1 VQFQL
6 LHKCGFFTPFR
17 MTALVREFIRQKD
30 KKCRPLGP
38 LKIQKRKS
46 RIARAADAIR
56 AANKV
61 VTACHINP
69 DGDTLGSALA
79 LAHALKRMGKSVTVL
94 SHDGVPDIYSWM
106 PGHDWVQKD
115 TADRDFDLAIVC
127 DTGTA
132 DRIGRARLAI
142 ESAPVSIDIDHHLAE
157 GTFGQIRVVNA
168 KVAATGELVFAL
180 LNELG
185 TEIDKSIAD
194 CLMCAVVTDTG
205 SFRYMNV
212 TPGTFRIGGQ
222 LMKAGACPAAISE
235 LVFENRSMESIKL
248 LGRALDSL
256 RVTADGKVAW
266 AHVQARDYE
275 ELSATDE
282 ETEGIVSHVRA
293 VKGALVGIL
302 FREIP
307 GKKVRISLRAR
318 HGYDVNR
325 VANAFGGGGHK
336 LAAGCSLDPPLENAE
351 SAVLAEVIRWL

>member
-1 VQFQL
+1 
-6 LHKCGFFTPFR
+6 
-17 MTALVREFIRQKD
+17 MTAFLRHRST
-30 KKCRPLGP
+30 GYH
-38 LKIQKRKS
+38 KIQNRKS
-46 RIARAADAIR
+46 KLARAAEAIR
-56 AANKV
+56 AANKIV
-61 VTACHINP
+61 AACHVNP

-79 LAHALKRMGKSVTVL
+79 IAHALQRMGKVVTVI

-106 PGHDWVQKD
+106 PGQEWVQKD

-132 DRIGRARLAI
+132 DRIGRARPAI

-180 LNELG
+180 LNEMGL
-185 TEIDKSIAD
+185 EIDKLIAD

-235 LVFENRSMESIKL
+235 LVFENRSLGSIKL

-256 RVTADGKVAW
+256 KVSSDGKVAW
-266 AHVQARDYE
+266 AHVEAKDYD
-275 ELSATDE
+275 ELNASDE
-282 ETEGIVSHVRA
+282 ETEGIVSHVRS
-293 VKGALVGIL
+293 VKGALAAIL

-307 GKKVRISLRAR
+307 GKKVRFSFPARAA
-318 HGYDVNR
+318 YT
-325 VANAFGGGGHK
+325 
-336 LAAGCSLDPPLENAE
+336 
-351 SAVLAEVIRWL
+351 